1 MRVVYTEQLSFE
13 QTPIEE
19 VEIDP
24 GSRDDIP
31 AALKGIQHLYCN
43 VPLRERV
50 FTLLEE
56 HILDRVDRADEQE
69 QAAAAR
75 VNPALGRPGMHL
87 WIVLVPALLKQALH
101 CDFDRLAELASKH
114 IDVRRIMGLSG
125 PFCDRQFSHRS
136 VIRNV
141 SLVTPALL
149 RALNQLVVTEGQRL
163 AGFESDEPLQAR
175 ADSFVVETNVH
186 YPTDTS
192 LLWDALRCLLR
203 LLGVSCQ
210 KLEVSGWR
218 QSGHWLGKVR
228 KLFNRVRSARQRR
241 GKPGRRRVKLYLRV
255 ARLLVK
261 RAEQTLPRLE
271 AKPGTQAVRAEVER
285 LLGHARRQI
294 DQIDRRVLQGETIP
308 HAEKVFSIFE
318 EHTRWCSK
326 GKLGKAVELGVPV
339 AVVESRQ
346 QYVLHWQVLW
356 SEQDVD
362 VACSLVQETQAMY
375 PQLSACSFDKGF
387 HSPGNREGLD
397 ELLEVNALPKKG
409 RLTKADREREG
420 EPEFRAA
427 RQAHPA
433 VESAINNLEQR
444 GLDRVLSRGADG
456 FERMVG
462 LAVVAANLH
471 RIGLVLQR
479 RERAKLKARRAKRRR
494 QLRRMA
500 A

>member
-19 VEIDP
+19 VELDP
-24 GSRDDIP
+24 RSRDDIP
-31 AALKGIQHLYCN
+31 AALKGIQHLYSN

-50 FTLLEE
+50 FTLLEQ
-56 HILDRVDRADEQE
+56 HILDGVDRADEPQ

-87 WIVLVPALLKQALH
+87 WIVLVLALLKQALH
-101 CDFDRLAELASKH
+101 CDFDRLAELANKH
-114 IDVRRIMGLSG
+114 LDVRRIMGLSG
-125 PFCDRQFSHRS
+125 PFCNRQFSHRS

-141 SLVTPALL
+141 SLLTPDLL
-149 RALNQLVVTEGQRL
+149 RSLNQLVVAEGQRL
-163 AGFESDEPLQAR
+163 AGFACDAPLEAR

-186 YPTDTS
+186 YPTDVS

-203 LLGVSCQ
+203 LLGVTCQ
-210 KLEVSGWR
+210 ELGVAGWR

-241 GKPGRRRVKLYLRV
+241 GKKGRRRVQLYLRV
-255 ARLLVK
+255 ARLLVR

-271 AKPGTQAVRAEVER
+271 AQPGTQAVRAEVER
-285 LLGHARRQI
+285 LPGHAWRQI

-318 EHTRWCSK
+318 EYTRWCAK
-326 GKLGKAVELGVPV
+326 GKLGKRVELGVPV

-356 SEQDVD
+356 SEEDVD
-362 VACSLVQETQAMY
+362 VACTLVEETQALY

-387 HSPGNREGLD
+387 HSPANRKGLD
-397 ELLEVNALPKKG
+397 KLLAVNALPKKG
-409 RLTKADREREG
+409 RLTKADRKREE
-420 EPEFRAA
+420 EPAFRAA
-427 RQAHPA
+427 RQAHAA

-444 GLDRVLSRGADG
+444 GLDRVLSRGRTGSSGWWAW
-456 FERMVG
+456 RWW
-462 LAVVAANLH
+462 
-471 RIGLVLQR
+471 R
-479 RERAKLKARRAKRRR
+479 RTCTGSGWCCSGGSGRG
-494 QLRRMA
+494 
-500 A
+500 